1 MDIWMFAIGSFFKF
15 EKKWKFAGCFLNRR
29 EFIIPK
35 QYIWLM
41 QNAQFIMKTCSSS
54 RKCAIYD
61 LKKNSLEMCTS
72 SWKQA
77 IGFSIEFNTPLNRNK
92 KPNVFLIKRI
102 PHKIFS
108 LSNYRTSKKKC
119 VFFWNFFS
127 PMGFFLVSFSNKICF
142 KGGFPKQKNCSHMRA
157 AFQPFRCH
165 CNVFNGKLVFVYLL
179 PYLYLNEFPLWLHSC
194 IYYAYHTH
202 TVYARCFSLSIFTA
216 LYITKRECTRWYVG
230 WE

>member
-1 MDIWMFAIGSFFKF
+1 
-15 EKKWKFAGCFLNRR
+15 
-29 EFIIPK
+29 
-35 QYIWLM
+35 M